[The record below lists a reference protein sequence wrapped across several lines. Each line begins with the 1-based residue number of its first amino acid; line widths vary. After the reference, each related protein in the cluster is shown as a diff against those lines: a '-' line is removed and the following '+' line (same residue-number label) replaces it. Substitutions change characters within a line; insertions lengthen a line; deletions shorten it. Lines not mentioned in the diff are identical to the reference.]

1 MVAQSTKA
9 VSQLGELLRYRRQA
23 RGKGRLNLSRNTG
36 ISSTKK
42 EISTHV

>member
-9 VSQLGELLRYRRQA
+9 VSQRRRIAALPETGSRQGLA
-23 RGKGRLNLSRNTG
+23 DVSRNTG

-42 EISTHV
+42 ETSTHV